1 MEKLN
6 VHARRRARRLAL
18 QALYQWHMTQNDL
31 YEIEAQYRAEND
43 MTKVDIDYFREL
55 LYEVPKQ
62 IDAITTAL
70 VEFLDRDISDLNPIE
85 LTALRIGAY
94 ELMHRLEIPFKV
106 AINEAVELTKQF
118 GSVEGYKYVNGVLDQ
133 VAQKV
138 RVDAVG

>member
-1 MEKLN
+1 
-6 VHARRRARRLAL
+6 
-18 QALYQWHMTQNDL
+18 MTQNDC

-43 MTKVDIDYFREL
+43 MSKVDIDYFREL
-55 LYEVPKQ
+55 LYEVPKHN
-62 IDAITTAL
+62 DTITTTMI
-70 VEFLDRDISDLNPIE
+70 EFLDREIADLNPIE
-85 LTALRIGAY
+85 LTALRIGTY

-133 VAQKV
+133 IAQKV